1 MSDIKLRLVNPT
13 DGGIEKDVVEENKLI
28 NETKLKGVS
37 R

>member
-1 MSDIKLRLVNPT
+1 MSDIKLRLVNPA